1 MALGIRFGLAFF
13 LHALPHHTLATTVLK
28 STSTVL
34 LISCTVLCPDAH
46 VNIFRRASLCSVCL
60 LTSLEREREG
70 EKVEEDREMGV
81 ATVTELK
88 QSISG
93 KRTFRPSLISRHAN
107 EW

>member
-1 MALGIRFGLAFF
+1 
-13 LHALPHHTLATTVLK
+13 
-28 STSTVL
+28 
-34 LISCTVLCPDAH
+34 
-46 VNIFRRASLCSVCL
+46 L
-60 LTSLEREREG
+60 LTYSFIGERERERR
-70 EKVEEDREMGV
+70 ELVEERDREMGV

>member
-1 MALGIRFGLAFF
+1 MQ
-13 LHALPHHTLATTVLK
+13 
-28 STSTVL
+28 
-34 LISCTVLCPDAH
+34 
-46 VNIFRRASLCSVCL
+46 CL
-60 LTSLEREREG
+60 LTYSFIGERERERR
-70 EKVEEDREMGV
+70 ELVEERDREMGV

>member
-1 MALGIRFGLAFF
+1 MHPFAVFAYL
-13 LHALPHHTLATTVLK
+13 LHW
-28 STSTVL
+28 
-34 LISCTVLCPDAH
+34 
-46 VNIFRRASLCSVCL
+46 
-60 LTSLEREREG
+60 REREG

>member
-1 MALGIRFGLAFF
+1 LQ
-13 LHALPHHTLATTVLK
+13 
-28 STSTVL
+28 
-34 LISCTVLCPDAH
+34 
-46 VNIFRRASLCSVCL
+46 CL
-60 LTSLEREREG
+60 LACLLHWREKESEGKKRTRGESERQT
-70 EKVEEDREMGV
+70 DREMGV

>member
-1 MALGIRFGLAFF
+1 VHPFAVLAYFIR
-13 LHALPHHTLATTVLK
+13 
-28 STSTVL
+28 
-34 LISCTVLCPDAH
+34 
-46 VNIFRRASLCSVCL
+46 
-60 LTSLEREREG
+60 ERERGREKG
-70 EKVEEDREMGV
+70 EEREREMGV

>member
-1 MALGIRFGLAFF
+1 VHPFAVLAYFIRERGRE
-13 LHALPHHTLATTVLK
+13 K
-28 STSTVL
+28 GE
-34 LISCTVLCPDAH
+34 
-46 VNIFRRASLCSVCL
+46 
-60 LTSLEREREG
+60 ERE
-70 EKVEEDREMGV
+70 REMGV